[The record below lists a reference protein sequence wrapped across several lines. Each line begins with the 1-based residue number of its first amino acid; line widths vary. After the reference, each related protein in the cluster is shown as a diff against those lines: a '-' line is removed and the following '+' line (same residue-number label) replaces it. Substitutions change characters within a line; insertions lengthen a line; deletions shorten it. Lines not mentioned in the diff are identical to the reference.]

1 MISSIIIIAQRRST
15 VDRQTPWESFT
26 PNEHYKTAIQSE
38 CHEDYFPSFCVQ
50 SYAQSDNVQF
60 YSLKCAVGNLA
71 NGPFAKLPTA
81 RFSE

>member
-1 MISSIIIIAQRRST
+1 MNAQ
-15 VDRQTPWESFT
+15 
-26 PNEHYKTAIQSE
+26 

-60 YSLKCAVGNLA
+60 YSLKCAVGNSE

-81 RFSE
+81 HFSE